1 MLPKSKVETKLN
13 DEIVRTLN
21 QMADLKPESEE
32 YGTAVDRVVKLHKL
46 KSEEQTKLPSLDTA
60 LAVAANL
67 VGILWITTYERER
80 PLTSKAISF
89 VLKPRT

>member
-1 MLPKSKVETKLN
+1 MLPKSKIEAQLN
-13 DEIVRTLN
+13 AEIVRTLEK
-21 QMADLKPESEE
+21 MADLKPESEE
-32 YGTAVDRVVKLHKL
+32 YGDAVDRVAKLHKL
-46 KSEEQTKLPSLDTA
+46 KSEEQIKLPSLDTA

-67 VGILWITTYERER
+67 LGILWITTYEKER